1 MRTPSKIN
9 LFLRVAGR
17 RSDGYHELE
26 TLFYPLSEPAD
37 EVSLGFDPAQT
48 ETKFILE
55 SEQGACAVPATP
67 DNLCIRALNM
77 FCSAASLPAAPH
89 TVTLKKKYP
98 RGCGDG
104 GRGIGGG
111 LALGKCLSEAGG
123 PSFPQLCT
131 ATQAPPAAWKLFTSD
146 LIEFS
151 RGPTPEEMF

>member
-1 MRTPSKIN
+1 MPWAPEVPDAGGAPS
-9 LFLRVAGR
+9 GR
-17 RSDGYHELE
+17 GVELE
-26 TLFYPLSEPAD
+26 
-37 EVSLGFDPAQT
+37 GT
-48 ETKFILE
+48 ERLHE
-55 SEQGACAVPATP
+55 
-67 DNLCIRALNM
+67 NL
-77 FCSAASLPAAPH
+77 P
-89 TVTLKKKYP
+89 
-98 RGCGDG
+98 GCGDG